1 MLRPHFE
8 NQEPAPGASGMGKW
22 LCYDQLCGL
31 GQVTSPASASA
42 SSLVKKEGVMPP
54 SQGHYKESTSQME
67 HMVGP

>member
-1 MLRPHFE
+1 
-8 NQEPAPGASGMGKW
+8 MGKW

-67 HMVGP
+67 HMEGP